1 MFKKYLEAG
10 KIVNTHGINGEV
22 KIQPWCDT
30 PKSYCKFDGFFLDDG
45 KTFIKAEKIRLAN
58 TLLIVKFE
66 GIDDVNSASHYR
78 NKTVYLDREWLK
90 LPKGTYF
97 EQDLLGLSVVD
108 INDGTVYGTVG
119 EVSRT
124 GANDIYR
131 VDNDGKEIWI
141 PAINDVVKTVDLEN
155 GKLMIS
161 PLKGLFDDED

>member
-22 KIQPWCDT
+22 KIQPWCDDM
-30 PKSYCKFDGFFLDDG
+30 KAYCKFEGFFLDEG
-45 KTFIKAEKIRLAN
+45 KNFIKTDKIRLAN

-66 GIDDVNSASHYR
+66 GIDDVNSAARLR
-78 NKTVYLDREWLK
+78 NKVVFLDREWMH

-108 INDGTVYGTVG
+108 MDNGTVYGTLN

-131 VDNDGKEIWI
+131 VDLNDKQVWI
-141 PAINDVVKTVDLEN
+141 PAINDVVKNVDIEN
-155 GKLMIS
+155 GKLLIS